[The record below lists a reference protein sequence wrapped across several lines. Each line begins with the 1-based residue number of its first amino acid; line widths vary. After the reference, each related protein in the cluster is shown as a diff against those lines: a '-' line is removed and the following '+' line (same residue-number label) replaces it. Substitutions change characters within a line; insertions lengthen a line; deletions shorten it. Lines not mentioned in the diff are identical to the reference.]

1 MWRIL
6 LSESV
11 WCPWQPASQ
20 QPPPQ
25 QDAISAFPVFF
36 FFFTTLPSFCLWRL
50 YQVFSGVILRPPLS
64 YLVFLVAMTLCLSLY
79 WHQVCLCL
87 DIVFVSTLHLS
98 LSHCPGQ
105 GNLCCPSTS
114 VRWSRVA
121 VELLAA
127 WQPVTAFVSAR
138 WWYVLVD
145 DDDYTTCCLA
155 PGNSFYQSKVMIMM
169 NCFCG

>member
-1 MWRIL
+1 MWTVWQNCVAEQCKCNRTVWRIL

-25 QDAISAFPVFF
+25 QDAIFIFPMFSFPILPLFF
-36 FFFTTLPSFCLWRL
+36 IPSF
-50 YQVFSGVILRPPLS
+50 LRSHPAALPVLS
-64 YLVFLVAMTLCLSLY
+64 SLF
-79 WHQVCLCL
+79 WLTL
-87 DIVFVSTLHLS
+87 DIVFVFVLTSSLS
-98 LSHCPGQ
+98 LPWHCVCLNIAFVIVNAQ

-127 WQPVTAFVSAR
+127 WQPVTASVRAR
-138 WWYVLVD
+138 WW
-145 DDDYTTCCLA
+145 
-155 PGNSFYQSKVMIMM
+155 GW
-169 NCFCG
+169 